1 MTLTEPQEKR
11 LLLLLAGMQF
21 TNLLDFVIMMPLGAT
36 FIDEFRITPQ
46 AFGALV
52 SSYSI
57 SAAVT
62 GILAALVIDRFDRR
76 FALLLTYGGFTL
88 GTLFCALAQSY
99 HALLLARVFAGA
111 FGGILGALIL
121 SVVGEVIP
129 EQRRGK
135 AVGIVMAA
143 FSVATVAGVPAGIL
157 LNELADWHVPFYAIA
172 VLGALFWIVIWKQM
186 PSLKA
191 HMTIRAGGLW
201 HQLKTLWFTAFFG
214 PHLRAMTFTILLM
227 FAGFTVIPYI
237 APYLTK
243 NVGLE
248 RKYLALVYFF
258 GGLTTMFSSR
268 YAGVLADRY
277 GKHKVFSLIAL
288 LSLMP
293 ILVLTHLPV
302 VPLWMIIVVT
312 TVFMILVN
320 GRFVPAMAL
329 VTGSARAHDRGA
341 FMSINSSIQHLFAG
355 VAAAVAGT
363 LVQKM
368 PDESLA
374 HYDHVGYFASIMT
387 LVAIAW
393 CWQVRAPA
401 PEREKS

>member
-1 MTLTEPQEKR
+1 MTLTESKEKR

-36 FIDEFRITPQ
+36 FIDEFKITPQ

-57 SAAVT
+57 SAAVM
-62 GILAALVIDRFDRR
+62 GILAALIIDRFNRR

-99 HALLLARVFAGA
+99 EALLLARIFAGA

-121 SVVGEVIP
+121 SVIGEVIP
-129 EQRRGK
+129 EMRRGK

-172 VLGALFWIVIWKQM
+172 ALGTIFWIVIWKQM
-186 PSLKA
+186 PSLHA
-191 HMTIRAGGLW
+191 HIHVGQGGLW
-201 HQLKTLWFTAFFG
+201 HHVKTLWFTAFFG
-214 PHLRAMTFTILLM
+214 PHLRAMAFTVLLM

-258 GGLTTMFSSR
+258 GGLTTIFSSR
-268 YAGVLADRY
+268 YAGVLADRF
-277 GKHKVFSLIAL
+277 GKHRIFSIIGL
-288 LSLMP
+288 LSLAP
-293 ILVLTHLPV
+293 ILILTHLPV
-302 VPLWMIIVVT
+302 VPLWAVLSVT
-312 TVFMILVN
+312 TLFMILVN

-329 VTGSARAHDRGA
+329 VTASARPHDRGA
-341 FMSINSSIQHLFAG
+341 FMSINSSVQHLFAG
-355 VAAAVAGT
+355 VAAAVAGM
-363 LVQKM
+363 LVQKL

-374 HYDHVGYFASIMT
+374 HYDHVGYFAAIMT
-387 LVAIAW
+387 LAAIAW
-393 CWQVRAPA
+393 CWQVKPPDAETIEA
-401 PEREKS
+401 